1 MDMVLYALIKN
12 KLKSLEPSIVYAE
25 AETSVGGF
33 AVPQIT
39 VEQFMNLY
47 NAVVGGRDSVLVD
60 KNNLCHYVINQ
71 ADAVGDSLNIG
82 FNYFDVMYLTYV
94 LENNDIS
101 IEHRDFD

>member
-1 MDMVLYALIKN
+1 MDVVLYALIKK
-12 KLKSLEPSIVYAE
+12 KLKSFEPSIVYADRE
-25 AETSVGGF
+25 MEVNGF

-39 VEQFMNLY
+39 VEQFMALY

-71 ADAVGDSLNIG
+71 ADEVGDSLNIG

-94 LENNDIS
+94 LEHDDIS